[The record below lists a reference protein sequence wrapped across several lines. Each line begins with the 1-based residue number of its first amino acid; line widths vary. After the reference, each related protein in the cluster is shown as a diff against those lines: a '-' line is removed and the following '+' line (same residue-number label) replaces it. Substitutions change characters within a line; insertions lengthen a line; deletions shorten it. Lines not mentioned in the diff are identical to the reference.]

1 MFPNF
6 IRLTWENQKTSF
18 SMFLTFMDPNRV
30 QIPETLREPIFST
43 EQDFG
48 EKEVQQGS
56 HEGQT
61 SMAHTTRF
69 LSRVGPAYSL
79 IVAPMPLIFI
89 LMDSS

>member
-18 SMFLTFMDPNRV
+18 SMFLTSRDPNGVKITRNF
-30 QIPETLREPIFST
+30 TGAGFSM
-43 EQDFG
+43 EQNFG

-61 SMAHTTRF
+61 SMAHMATFPSCMGPTRSP
-69 LSRVGPAYSL
+69 L
-79 IVAPMPLIFI
+79 VALMLLIFI